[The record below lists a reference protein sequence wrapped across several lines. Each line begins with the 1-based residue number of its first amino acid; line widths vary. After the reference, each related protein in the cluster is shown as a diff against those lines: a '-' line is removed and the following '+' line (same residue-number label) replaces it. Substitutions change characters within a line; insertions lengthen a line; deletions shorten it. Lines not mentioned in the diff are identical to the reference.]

1 MPMEWKQLTKAD
13 QLDEI
18 VERSA
23 TAPILIFKHSTGCMI
38 SVMVLKRFESE
49 FPQTDF
55 QPEAYYLDL
64 LQHRAISDEIAHRF
78 NVFHHSPQVLL
89 IKNGAAV
96 YDASHGQIEAGALAS
111 FA

>member
-1 MPMEWKQLTKAD
+1 MKWNKLTEVQ

-18 VERSA
+18 VELSS
-23 TAPILIFKHSTGCMI
+23 TAPILIFKHSTRCGI
-38 SVMVLKRFESE
+38 SAMVLRNFENK

-64 LQHRAISDEIAHRF
+64 LQHRDISNEIAHRF
-78 NVFHHSPQVLL
+78 NVFHQSPQVLL
-89 IKNGAAV
+89 IKNGVAV
-96 YDASHGQIEAGALAS
+96 YHASHGQIEAETLAS